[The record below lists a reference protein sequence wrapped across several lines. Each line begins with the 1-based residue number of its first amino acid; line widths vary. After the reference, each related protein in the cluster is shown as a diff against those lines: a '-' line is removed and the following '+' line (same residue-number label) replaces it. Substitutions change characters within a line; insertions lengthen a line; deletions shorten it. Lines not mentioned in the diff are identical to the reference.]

1 MSRDVRVAVV
11 GHVEWVTHARGG
23 FPGPGEI
30 TRVADPFDEPAGGGG
45 VAAAQAAKLGAETHF
60 FTALGSD
67 DAGDRAAASLGALG
81 IRVHAARRD
90 APQTRALVV
99 SGEDGDRSIAVIGP
113 ATDARAS
120 DDLPWGLL
128 DECDGVYFTGR
139 DPETLRLAR
148 RARRLVVTARRR
160 EVLIAADVSPDVVV
174 ASAADPDESLAGLD
188 VDPEAWVLT
197 EGGRGGRLRVRGAD
211 WQRFEAS
218 TPPAPPV
225 DSYGCGDSFAAG
237 LTVGLARGA
246 GPMDALRLAARCG
259 AAVLT
264 GRGGLAAQLCETS

>member
-11 GHVEWVTHARGG
+11 GHVEWVTHARGA

-67 DAGDRAAASLGALG
+67 EAGDRAAESLSALG
-81 IRVHAARRD
+81 IRVHAERRD
-90 APQTRALVV
+90 APQTRALSVT
-99 SGEDGDRSIAVIGP
+99 GDDGDRSIAVLGP
-113 ATDARAS
+113 ATDARAG

-128 DECDGVYFTGR
+128 DECDAVYFTGR
-139 DPETLRLAR
+139 DPETLRLSR

-160 EVLIAADVSPDVVV
+160 GALREAGVSPDVIV
-174 ASAADPDESLAGLD
+174 ASASDPQEGVDGLG
-188 VDPEAWVLT
+188 VDPEAWVVT
-197 EGGRGGRLRVRGAD
+197 EGARGGRLRARGAD
-211 WQRFEAS
+211 WERYAAVA
-218 TPPAPPV
+218 PPAPPV

-237 LTVGLARGA
+237 LTVGLGRGLLLR
-246 GPMDALRLAARCG
+246 DAVALGARCG
-259 AAVLT
+259 AAALT
-264 GRGGLAAQLCETS
+264 GRGGLSAQLRG